1 MSNGNNQRYR
11 YRSLPALVGG
21 AVVILFG
28 VLLLGDSVI
37 RGSGRSA
44 WLSAFGLL
52 AGIGMVY
59 LVSVRPAVIAK
70 DDVLLIR
77 NPLQDIEIPWGSIDE
92 LRIRYQL
99 DIEAD
104 GQVAHAWAVPGS
116 RGSRQRDLRRQL
128 RVYDADLKMGLS
140 TKEDPL
146 PRRGSGYAE
155 RVLEELTL
163 IAGERNKVTP
173 AEGQPVVTTRWA
185 WPVIVPI
192 AACALAFLLI
202 LLLG

>member
-1 MSNGNNQRYR
+1 MSNGNSQRIR

-28 VLLLGDSVI
+28 VVLLGDSII

-44 WLSAFGLL
+44 SLSALGLL
-52 AGIGMVY
+52 AGIGLVY

-77 NPLQDIEIPWGSIDE
+77 NPLQDVEVPWSSIEE

-99 DIEAD
+99 DVEAGD

-116 RGSRQRDLRRQL
+116 RSSRQRDLRRQL

-146 PRRGSGYAE
+146 PRRGTGYAE
-155 RVLEELTL
+155 RVLEE
-163 IAGERNKVTP
+163 
-173 AEGQPVVTTRWA
+173 
-185 WPVIVPI
+185 
-192 AACALAFLLI
+192 
-202 LLLG
+202 